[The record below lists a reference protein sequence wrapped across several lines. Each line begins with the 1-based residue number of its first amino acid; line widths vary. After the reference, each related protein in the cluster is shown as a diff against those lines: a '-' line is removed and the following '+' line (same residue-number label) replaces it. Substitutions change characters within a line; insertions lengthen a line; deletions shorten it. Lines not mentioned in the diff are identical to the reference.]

1 MTLKHGLAALLLTT
15 CLALSA
21 PVGAQDATDPKA
33 VELSAQLF
41 DLAGVKPMMTQML
54 DQLAPSMTQLIQQAN
69 PGKEAE
75 VDEVMNQFIM
85 PKMKE
90 RLPEVI
96 NEGAKVYARHFSADE
111 IAQLIQFYQSPLGEK
126 LVHEQPLI
134 AKEMTVVSTAWA
146 QAVAVEAVH
155 EYADEFKKRG
165 LQTPI

>member
-1 MTLKHGLAALLLTT
+1 LTALLAVAW
-15 CLALSA
+15 LAISPPA
-21 PVGAQDATDPKA
+21 QSQDASDPKA

-41 DLAGVKPMMTQML
+41 ELAGVRPMMNQML

-75 VDEVMNQFIM
+75 VDEVMNRFIV
-85 PKMKE
+85 PKMKA

-96 NEGAKVYARHFSADE
+96 NEGAKVYAKHFSADE
-111 IAQLIQFYQSPLGEK
+111 LAQLIQFYQSPLGEK

-134 AKEMTVVSTAWA
+134 AKEMATVSTAWA
-146 QAVAVEAVH
+146 QAVAVQAVH

-165 LQTPI
+165 LETPI